1 MQRTAVS
8 CLGWIVL
15 FGVVAAIN
23 HLLLSGIAEASLRLA
38 LAAAS
43 ALFLS
48 LGLMSFWGLLRGYG
62 RGSSSRSALLQR
74 AKDDTLPADKE
85 PIIVSGTVRSL
96 SSPLNSPLTRTPC
109 AMYQYRMYYKTVG
122 SRGERMDV
130 PVYWGYAAR
139 PFAIESRSAR
149 YRILAVPQLSI
160 APALLPQDI
169 ALAQA
174 RAVASST
181 QFERMPPDLG
191 GVLQTVFESV
201 KDIFLDDDGESRK
214 DWAREG
220 DERDPSELTLEEIV
234 LPVDEQASVL
244 GTWSQEHNAIVSSQA
259 STGNI
264 GVSVVLGGLEKLS
277 AKEGVPHSFTGYLVT
292 ALLLTAAGAGLLFF
306 GLKVIA
312 K

>member
-1 MQRTAVS
+1 MRRTAVS

-15 FGVVAAIN
+15 FGLVVAIN
-23 HLLLSGIAEASLRLA
+23 HRLLSAISEAGLRLA

-62 RGSSSRSALLQR
+62 SGRSSRNALLQR

-85 PIIVSGTVRSL
+85 PVIASGTVRSL
-96 SSPLNSPLTRTPC
+96 CAPLIAPLTRTPC
-109 AMYQYRMYYKTVG
+109 AMYQYRMYYTTVDSKG
-122 SRGERMDV
+122 DRMDV

-139 PFAIESRSAR
+139 PFAIDSRSAR
-149 YRILAVPQLSI
+149 YRILAVPRLSI
-160 APALLPQDI
+160 APVLLPQDS

-174 RAVASST
+174 RTVASST
-181 QFERMPPDLG
+181 QFERVRPDLAG
-191 GVLQTVFESV
+191 TLQTVFESA

-220 DERDPSELTLEEIV
+220 DERDPSELILEEIV
-234 LPVDEQASVL
+234 LPVDVQASAL
-244 GTWSQEHNAIVSSQA
+244 GTWSQERNAIVSSKA

-264 GVSVVLGGLEKLS
+264 GVSIVLGGVEKLT

-292 ALLLTAAGAGLLFF
+292 AVLLTALGAGLLWL
-306 GLKVIA
+306 GMKVIA